1 MRVGLKNILLLILLT
16 LVFVTCHKP
25 PINGGDDDAAGH
37 DGYIMLM
44 FDDSHKGDR
53 DGTSPDTEDESAL
66 VHLDVLMYK
75 LNSDENKFE
84 SFYYER
90 IDVTQYPEG
99 TAYIKKK
106 KEDFE
111 LNERYK
117 IYVIANSTHDT
128 AIFHPEG
135 TPVISYDNLMKLEQ
149 TDNNIHLSAIED
161 HNEAFP
167 QYFLMDGVAY
177 IGNKE
182 PNKPG
187 TIIIN
192 EEDNIDDVV
201 VKVKLRRAAAKY
213 IIKIYP
219 GENVDFL
226 HEQLAQSK
234 GYMLRNMPVRTR
246 VVAEGNYPSSTN
258 AYWISSTMSQS
269 PYFEY
274 VQDDEGYHLKVTA
287 YCYSHKWKSSEFF
300 EKGTSFIFMLPIV
313 YNENG
318 QTTEYVNNYYQMV
331 LNKKENEEDYDHII
345 KRNTLYELHVKLNA
359 PGAEDFIHAE
369 ELNDINYF
377 TAPWTDVDIDVE
389 GSSNIA
395 YLQVNKDKLYMYGV
409 SQDNASLYYS
419 SSSPVRTEI
428 VSGSVYYYDK
438 HGVKKTV
445 NNYNISAATDASSMS
460 GNIVVNSDIPSNNT
474 ILYFTIKVTNQENL
488 SKQIEVEQHPLVYI
502 TNSLPWYSYRED
514 FYYRSTGNHSF
525 DNGITD
531 KDGINVPTTYNT
543 AGDRISS
550 VSVKSVNVNNGV
562 VTYSYKNKG
571 GSGSGNGFFSSK
583 HRGTK
588 ANNNKYQSLFYYYT
602 TNYWNVV
609 TLDDDDPCESSTN
622 LRNYHIRIMSTSG
635 DYILGRP
642 RMDENGHTASDPE
655 NAKLVSPSFV
665 IASRLGAVYS
675 SYGGLSGL
683 SDEEK
688 RIVFADHAKNYVEVD
703 DIDDAKD
710 HNRVIVYDNWRL
722 PTEAELKIIIE
733 LQGADGQDADAID
746 YLLNGK
752 YYMSASGPVENP
764 KATNT
769 SNDVAVRCV
778 RDVY

>member
-53 DGTSPDTEDESAL
+53 DGTSPDTEDESVL

-90 IDVTQYPEG
+90 IDVTQYPDG

-161 HNEAFP
+161 HNDAFP

-226 HEQLAQSK
+226 HEQFAQSK

-269 PYFEY
+269 P
-274 VQDDEGYHLKVTA
+274 
-287 YCYSHKWKSSEFF
+287 
-300 EKGTSFIFMLPIV
+300 
-313 YNENG
+313 
-318 QTTEYVNNYYQMV
+318 
-331 LNKKENEEDYDHII
+331 
-345 KRNTLYELHVKLNA
+345 
-359 PGAEDFIHAE
+359 
-369 ELNDINYF
+369 
-377 TAPWTDVDIDVE
+377 
-389 GSSNIA
+389 
-395 YLQVNKDKLYMYGV
+395 
-409 SQDNASLYYS
+409 
-419 SSSPVRTEI
+419 
-428 VSGSVYYYDK
+428 
-438 HGVKKTV
+438 
-445 NNYNISAATDASSMS
+445 
-460 GNIVVNSDIPSNNT
+460 
-474 ILYFTIKVTNQENL
+474 
-488 SKQIEVEQHPLVYI
+488 
-502 TNSLPWYSYRED
+502 
-514 FYYRSTGNHSF
+514 
-525 DNGITD
+525 
-531 KDGINVPTTYNT
+531 
-543 AGDRISS
+543 
-550 VSVKSVNVNNGV
+550 
-562 VTYSYKNKG
+562 
-571 GSGSGNGFFSSK
+571 
-583 HRGTK
+583 
-588 ANNNKYQSLFYYYT
+588 
-602 TNYWNVV
+602 
-609 TLDDDDPCESSTN
+609 
-622 LRNYHIRIMSTSG
+622 
-635 DYILGRP
+635 
-642 RMDENGHTASDPE
+642 
-655 NAKLVSPSFV
+655 
-665 IASRLGAVYS
+665 
-675 SYGGLSGL
+675 
-683 SDEEK
+683 
-688 RIVFADHAKNYVEVD
+688 
-703 DIDDAKD
+703 
-710 HNRVIVYDNWRL
+710 
-722 PTEAELKIIIE
+722 
-733 LQGADGQDADAID
+733 
-746 YLLNGK
+746 
-752 YYMSASGPVENP
+752 
-764 KATNT
+764 
-769 SNDVAVRCV
+769 
-778 RDVY
+778 